1 MNEALKTRW
10 ANILTAIVTTIT
22 IVQGSLLTNPPFTD
36 EGIFVLG
43 TIFTY
48 LVMALTAWKQ
58 YLSPEVSKL
67 GQNITFWV
75 AAISTVAGLSD
86 LVGLFHFND
95 HIAQYVK
102 LCISI
107 LVTIMNVVSKQ
118 LFPSI
123 DQKIKMDDLK
133 RQGN

>member
-22 IVQGSLLTNPPFTD
+22 IIQGSLLTNPPFT
-36 EGIFVLG
+36 EHGIFVWG

-75 AAISTVAGLSD
+75 AAIATVAGLTD
-86 LVGLFHFND
+86 LVGLFHFNEN
-95 HIAQYVK
+95 IAQYVK

-123 DQKIKMDDLK
+123 DQKIKMNDLK
-133 RQGN
+133 QQ